1 MAKSQQTWNKKERE
15 KKKQK
20 DRQDKLE
27 KMQERKSNTGSG
39 KLEDMMAYVDENGN
53 IVDAPPDPT
62 RKKEFKLEDVI
73 IGVPKQ
79 EAIDPADLIRTG
91 VVTFFNETKGYGF
104 IRDLKT
110 QESIFVHVNGL
121 QDPVREN
128 SRVIFETEMGQKG
141 LNAIKVKLDNNNK

>member
-20 DRQDKLE
+20 DRQDKAE
-27 KMQERKSNTGSG
+27 KMQERKSGSG

-62 RKKEFKLEDVI
+62 RKREFKLEDVV

-91 VVTFFNETKGYGF
+91 VVTFFNEAKGYGF

-110 QESIFVHVNGL
+110 QESVFVHVNGL
-121 QDPVREN
+121 MDAVREN
-128 SRVIFETEMGQKG
+128 SRVVFETEMGQKG
-141 LNAIKVKLDNNNK
+141 LNAIKVKLDN

>member
-20 DRQDKLE
+20 DRQDKAE
-27 KMQERKSNTGSG
+27 KMQERKSGSG

-62 RKKEFKLEDVI
+62 RKKEFKLEDVV

-91 VVTFFNETKGYGF
+91 VVTFFNEAKGYGF

-110 QESIFVHVNGL
+110 QESVFVHVNGL
-121 QDPVREN
+121 MDAVREN
-128 SRVIFETEMGQKG
+128 SRVVFETEMGQKG
-141 LNAIKVKLDNNNK
+141 LNAIKVKLDN